1 MADPN
6 GALKAANGFT
16 NGKAKPA
23 GKPAAAGKRR
33 GVVKRRGFLS
43 WLFNHVAWLATW
55 FSILTVLFRCPP
67 SLEACDDTSPFI
79 CQYYFKTKTFVAPY
93 VQPYYD
99 EYAAPYVDVAQP
111 YYDTLNQKVLVP
123 AHKYAVQYGTPYVEK
138 AQEFGLAQ
146 WERNGQVQLQKIQE
160 LVRDRYDDKV
170 GPYITQANDVLGP
183 YIDAAQTEA
192 YQVYYGYLLPGYT
205 FVQPYAVD
213 AYRTAS
219 KFTAD
224 TALPT
229 ASWAWGKTSS
239 FLDTAI
245 WPHLRVIYVENV
257 EPQLVRIGE
266 RLGRYG
272 TRVKSKVEE
281 LPDLESTTTTS
292 AFSKPTVQ
300 STSVATVEAS
310 ASETPR
316 VESKETYA
324 QPVQAPAPGENEN
337 DKRKK
342 AREMV
347 AQDLEQWQNR
357 FATLADEGANDMEE
371 RVDEIAKH
379 MIEAEVKKTGTSLM
393 ERLEATAESEVK
405 TLKKKISALVEQSTT
420 GLKDPEEEAVKA
432 VRTAGVAIKQQAQAI
447 REWRK
452 KYDTDLQN
460 TVVNAADAHFKLLDE
475 TRGLALQQ
483 IGMKWAWTDGV
494 TYKDWQKYHELKTT
508 FSAWTDQLK
517 QLIVTHPALLA
528 AQDASAQVEDESM
541 EIASNAAKELGRL
554 KEVTHWKVLAQDSS
568 DNFSLEEMKL
578 AAEAVEA
585 AAVAAEEARLAA
597 IKAAEEAEEEAK
609 KQAERA
615 AAEARDEEERAARAA
630 EAGEETPSSADF
642 DEAVSGAQDNSED
655 SADSSLPTSGDEND
669 EEEVGK
675 AEDQEVSESADETKE
690 AEESSTVSSLLS
702 EASEILLSGTTLI
715 VANGSDGSDG
725 SEDSK
730 APEPPK
736 RAEDID
742 EDAGSQGDS
751 HKAYETPSAKPVI
764 FGAMAQ
770 AVRNR
775 QPILEDYEDTETDE
789 EGWPTDA
796 PMREPNKYGSGD
808 DEWDEPDVYAALYE
822 QADETDETD
831 EYEDERADEEE
842 EEEQKEEGDLLA
854 DLTSAAEDAYAK
866 AVSAASDQYAT
877 AASVIS
883 AQIYGTPK
891 PVHNQLFS
899 SVSAAYDNAV
909 AAASSQFDAVV
920 SAASAGIQG
929 TTTEEPKPTSIV
941 DWQKKVE
948 SIAAQRLNEGRVWAE
963 IQYQSAII
971 ALGLATPTPTSNAE
985 KLYSQAKMNYYAGI
999 GLAQD
1004 RYSSFLSAASSAM
1017 SSLTATPTPTPTDF
1031 AGTLSSVASIA
1042 TESAASVIQA
1052 AEDVA
1057 GSAYSAAA
1065 DNVASAIKAVDDS
1078 IDSAIDAASEQVYLA
1093 GAAFAETW
1101 DKVLQTLEGQVY
1113 GEQKQI
1119 GWYESLFNEASSA
1132 VSRVTAGSEDPSATA
1147 SKQYAAVTDI
1157 VSELLVGKEDK
1168 FQQSV
1173 LSRLQAAYATATSNI
1188 GSVASQATEAIKAK
1202 VQHDKDEL

>member
-1 MADPN
+1 MAESN

-23 GKPAAAGKRR
+23 RKPAAAGKRR

-43 WLFNHVAWLATW
+43 WLFNQVAWLATW

-67 SLEACDDTSPFI
+67 SLESCDDTSPFI

-146 WERNGQVQLQKIQE
+146 WERNGQVQLQKIQG
-160 LVRDRYDDKV
+160 LVRDKYDDKV

-183 YIDAAQTEA
+183 YVDAAQTEA
-192 YQVYYGYLLPGYT
+192 YQVYYEYLLPGYT

-272 TRVKSKVEE
+272 TRVKSKVER
-281 LPDLESTTTTS
+281 LPDFESTTTTS

-300 STSVATVEAS
+300 STSVATVEAT

-316 VESKETYA
+316 VESKEAYA

-371 RVDEIAKH
+371 RVDEIAKQ
-379 MIEAEVKKTGTSLM
+379 MIEAEIKKTGTSLM
-393 ERLEATAESEVK
+393 EGLEATVESEVQ

-432 VRTAGVAIKQQAQAI
+432 VRTAGVAIKQKAQAI

-528 AQDASAQVEDESM
+528 AQEASAQVEDESM

-609 KQAERA
+609 KEAERA
-615 AAEARDEEERAARAA
+615 AAEAREEEERVARAA
-630 EAGEETPSSADF
+630 EA
-642 DEAVSGAQDNSED
+642 AQDNSED
-655 SADSSLPTSGDEND
+655 SADSSLPTSGDESD
-669 EEEVGK
+669 EEEAGK
-675 AEDQEVSESADETKE
+675 ADDISSSHSASTAAEDISSTVSDEAESATACETKE

-702 EASEILLSGTTLI
+702 EASEVLLSGTTLI
-715 VANGSDGSDG
+715 VANGSDGADG

-742 EDAGSQGDS
+742 EDVGSQADS
-751 HKAYETPSAKPVI
+751 HKAYETPSAKPAM

-775 QPILEDYEDTETDE
+775 QPILEDYEDDETD
-789 EGWPTDA
+789 
-796 PMREPNKYGSGD
+796 
-808 DEWDEPDVYAALYE
+808 DVYAALYE
-822 QADETDETD
+822 QAEETDDDVD
-831 EYEDERADEEE
+831 ESANEEE
-842 EEEQKEEGDLLA
+842 EEGDLLA

-877 AASVIS
+877 AASIIS

-920 SAASAGIQG
+920 SAASAGIQR

-971 ALGLATPTPTSNAE
+971 ALGLATPTPTPTSNAE
-985 KLYSQAKMNYYAGI
+985 KLYSQAKMNYYAGL

-1017 SSLTATPTPTPTDF
+1017 SSLTATPTPTDF

-1078 IDSAIDAASEQVYLA
+1078 FESAIDAASEQVYLA
-1093 GAAFAETW
+1093 GAALAETW
-1101 DKVLQTLEGQVY
+1101 DNVLQTLEGQVY

-1157 VSELLVGKEDK
+1157 VSELLVGKDDT

-1173 LSRLQAAYATATSNI
+1173 LSKLQAAYATATSNI
-1188 GSVASQATEAIKAK
+1188 GSAASQATEAIKAK

>member
-1 MADPN
+1 
-6 GALKAANGFT
+6 
-16 NGKAKPA
+16 
-23 GKPAAAGKRR
+23 
-33 GVVKRRGFLS
+33 
-43 WLFNHVAWLATW
+43 
-55 FSILTVLFRCPP
+55 
-67 SLEACDDTSPFI
+67 
-79 CQYYFKTKTFVAPY
+79 
-93 VQPYYD
+93 
-99 EYAAPYVDVAQP
+99 
-111 YYDTLNQKVLVP
+111 
-123 AHKYAVQYGTPYVEK
+123 
-138 AQEFGLAQ
+138 
-146 WERNGQVQLQKIQE
+146 
-160 LVRDRYDDKV
+160 
-170 GPYITQANDVLGP
+170 
-183 YIDAAQTEA
+183 
-192 YQVYYGYLLPGYT
+192 
-205 FVQPYAVD
+205 
-213 AYRTAS
+213 
-219 KFTAD
+219 
-224 TALPT
+224 
-229 ASWAWGKTSS
+229 
-239 FLDTAI
+239 
-245 WPHLRVIYVENV
+245 
-257 EPQLVRIGE
+257 
-266 RLGRYG
+266 
-272 TRVKSKVEE
+272 
-281 LPDLESTTTTS
+281 
-292 AFSKPTVQ
+292 
-300 STSVATVEAS
+300 
-310 ASETPR
+310 
-316 VESKETYA
+316 
-324 QPVQAPAPGENEN
+324 
-337 DKRKK
+337 
-342 AREMV
+342 MV

-371 RVDEIAKH
+371 RVDEIAKQ
-379 MIEAEVKKTGTSLM
+379 MIEAEIKKTGTSLM
-393 ERLEATAESEVK
+393 EGLEATVESEVQ

-432 VRTAGVAIKQQAQAI
+432 VRTAGVAIKQKAQAI

-528 AQDASAQVEDESM
+528 AQEASAQVEDESM

-609 KQAERA
+609 KEAERA
-615 AAEARDEEERAARAA
+615 AAEAREEEERVARAA
-630 EAGEETPSSADF
+630 EA
-642 DEAVSGAQDNSED
+642 AQDNSED
-655 SADSSLPTSGDEND
+655 SADSSLPTSGDESD
-669 EEEVGK
+669 EEEAGK
-675 AEDQEVSESADETKE
+675 ADDISSPHSASTAAEDLSSTVSDEAESATAGQTKE

-702 EASEILLSGTTLI
+702 EASEVLLSGTTLI
-715 VANGSDGSDG
+715 VANGSDGADG

-742 EDAGSQGDS
+742 EDVGSQADS
-751 HKAYETPSAKPVI
+751 HKAYETPSAKPAM

-775 QPILEDYEDTETDE
+775 QPILEDYEDDETD
-789 EGWPTDA
+789 
-796 PMREPNKYGSGD
+796 
-808 DEWDEPDVYAALYE
+808 DVYAALYE
-822 QADETDETD
+822 QAEETAETDDDVD
-831 EYEDERADEEE
+831 ESANEEE
-842 EEEQKEEGDLLA
+842 EEGDLLA
-854 DLTSAAEDAYAK
+854 NLTSAAEDAYAK

-877 AASVIS
+877 AASIIS

-920 SAASAGIQG
+920 SAASAGIQR

-971 ALGLATPTPTSNAE
+971 ALGLATPTPTPTSNAE
-985 KLYSQAKMNYYAGI
+985 KLYSQAKMNYYAGL

-1017 SSLTATPTPTPTDF
+1017 SSLTATPTPTDF

-1078 IDSAIDAASEQVYLA
+1078 FESAIDAASEQVYLA
-1093 GAAFAETW
+1093 GAALAETW
-1101 DKVLQTLEGQVY
+1101 DNVLQTLEGQVY

-1157 VSELLVGKEDK
+1157 VSELLVGKDDT

-1173 LSRLQAAYATATSNI
+1173 LSKLQAAAYATATSNI
-1188 GSVASQATEAIKAK
+1188 GSAASQATEAIKAK

>member
-6 GALKAANGFT
+6 GALKPANGFT

-67 SLEACDDTSPFI
+67 SLDACDDTSPFT
-79 CQYYFKTKTFVAPY
+79 CQYYFKTKTFVAPH

-146 WERNGQVQLQKIQE
+146 WERNGQVQLQKIQG
-160 LVRDRYDDKV
+160 LVRDKYDDKV
-170 GPYITQANDVLGP
+170 GPYITQANNVLGP
-183 YIDAAQTEA
+183 YVDAAQTEA
-192 YQVYYGYLLPGYT
+192 YQVYYEYLLPAYT

-213 AYRTAS
+213 AYRTTS
-219 KFTAD
+219 KFAAD

-272 TRVKSKVEE
+272 TRVKSKVEK
-281 LPDLESTTTTS
+281 LPDFESTTTTS

-316 VESKETYA
+316 VESKEAYA

-371 RVDEIAKH
+371 RVDEIAKQ
-379 MIEAEVKKTGTSLM
+379 MIATEIKKTGTNLM
-393 ERLEATAESEVK
+393 EGLEATVESEVK
-405 TLKKKISALVEQSTT
+405 TLKTKISALVEQSTT

-432 VRTAGVAIKQQAQAI
+432 VRTAGVAIKQKAQEI

-528 AQDASAQVEDESM
+528 AQEASAQIEDESM

-554 KEVTHWKVLAQDSS
+554 KEVTHWKVLARDSS
-568 DNFSLEEMKL
+568 DNFNLEEMKL

-615 AAEARDEEERAARAA
+615 AAEAKEEAERAARAA
-630 EAGEETPSSADF
+630 EADEEPASQPETPSTADF
-642 DEAVSGAQDNSED
+642 DEAVSGTQDDSED
-655 SADSSLPTSGDEND
+655 SADSSIPTSGDES
-669 EEEVGK
+669 
-675 AEDQEVSESADETKE
+675 AEDKVSESADETKE
-690 AEESSTVSSLLS
+690 AEESPIVSSLVS
-702 EASEILLSGTTLI
+702 EASEVLLSGTTLI
-715 VANGSDGSDG
+715 VANGSDGADG
-725 SEDSK
+725 SDDSE

-736 RAEDID
+736 RAENFD
-742 EDAGSQGDS
+742 EDVGSQGDAR
-751 HKAYETPSAKPVI
+751 KAYETPSAKPVM

-775 QPILEDYEDTETDE
+775 QPILDDYEDDETD
-789 EGWPTDA
+789 G
-796 PMREPNKYGSGD
+796 
-808 DEWDEPDVYAALYE
+808 PDVYADVYGVD
-822 QADETDETD
+822 DET
-831 EYEDERADEEE
+831 YEDEEE
-842 EEEQKEEGDLLA
+842 EEEQKEQGDLLA

-877 AASVIS
+877 AASIIS

-891 PVHNQLFS
+891 PVHSQLFA

-909 AAASSQFDAVV
+909 AAASSQLDSVV
-920 SAASAGIQG
+920 SAASAGIKG

-971 ALGLATPTPTSNAE
+971 ALGLATPTPTPTSNAE

-999 GLAQD
+999 GLAQE
-1004 RYSSFLSAASSAM
+1004 RYSSFLAAASSAM

-1065 DNVASAIKAVDDS
+1065 DNIASAIKAVDDS

-1101 DKVLQTLEGQVY
+1101 DNVLKTLEGQVY

-1132 VSRVTAGSEDPSATA
+1132 VSRVTAGSEDSSATA
-1147 SKQYAAVTDI
+1147 SQQYAAVTDI
-1157 VSELLVGKEDK
+1157 VSELLVGKEHK

-1188 GSVASQATEAIKAK
+1188 GSAASQATEAIKAK

>member
-1 MADPN
+1 MAESN

-43 WLFNHVAWLATW
+43 WLFNQVAWLATW

-146 WERNGQVQLQKIQE
+146 WEKNGQVQLQKIQG
-160 LVRDRYDDKV
+160 LVRDKYDDKV

-183 YIDAAQTEA
+183 YVDAAQTEA
-192 YQVYYGYLLPGYT
+192 YQVYYEYLLPGYT
-205 FVQPYAVD
+205 FVQPYAID
-213 AYRTAS
+213 AYRTTS
-219 KFTAD
+219 KFAAD

-272 TRVKSKVEE
+272 TRVKSQVER
-281 LPDLESTTTTS
+281 LPDFESITTTS

-300 STSVATVEAS
+300 ATSAATVEAT

-316 VESKETYA
+316 VESKEAYA
-324 QPVQAPAPGENEN
+324 QPVQAPAPAENEN

-371 RVDEIAKH
+371 RVDEIAKQ

-393 ERLEATAESEVK
+393 ERLEATVESEVK
-405 TLKKKISALVEQSTT
+405 TLKQKISALVKQSTT

-432 VRTAGVAIKQQAQAI
+432 VRNAGAAIKQKAQAI

-452 KYDTDLQN
+452 KYDIDLQN

-528 AQDASAQVEDESM
+528 AQEASAQVEDESM

-597 IKAAEEAEEEAK
+597 VKAAEEAEEEAK

-615 AAEARDEEERAARAA
+615 AAEAREEEERAARAA
-630 EAGEETPSSADF
+630 EAGEEPASQPETPSSADF
-642 DEAVSGAQDNSED
+642 DEAQDNSED
-655 SADSSLPTSGDEND
+655 STGSSLPTSGDESD
-669 EEEVGK
+669 EEEAGK
-675 AEDQEVSESADETKE
+675 AEDISSTVPDEAESATEVSESADETKE

-702 EASEILLSGTTLI
+702 EASEVLLSGTTLI
-715 VANGSDGSDG
+715 VANGSDGADG

-742 EDAGSQGDS
+742 EDVGSQADS
-751 HKAYETPSAKPVI
+751 HKAYETPSAKPAM

-775 QPILEDYEDTETDE
+775 QPILEDYEDDETD
-789 EGWPTDA
+789 
-796 PMREPNKYGSGD
+796 
-808 DEWDEPDVYAALYE
+808 DVYAALYE
-822 QADETDETD
+822 QVEETDES
-831 EYEDERADEEE
+831 EDESSNEEE
-842 EEEQKEEGDLLA
+842 EEGDLLA

-877 AASVIS
+877 AASIIS

-920 SAASAGIQG
+920 SAASAGIQR
-929 TTTEEPKPTSIV
+929 TTTEEPKPTSIL

-963 IQYQSAII
+963 IQYQSAVI
-971 ALGLATPTPTSNAE
+971 ALGLATPTPTPTSNAE
-985 KLYSQAKMNYYAGI
+985 KLYSQAKMNYYAGL

-1017 SSLTATPTPTPTDF
+1017 SSLTATPTPTDF

-1052 AEDVA
+1052 AEDAA

-1093 GAAFAETW
+1093 GAALAETW
-1101 DKVLQTLEGQVY
+1101 DTVLQTLEGQVY

-1119 GWYESLFNEASSA
+1119 GWYENFLNEASSA

-1157 VSELLVGKEDK
+1157 VSELLVGKDDT

-1173 LSRLQAAYATATSNI
+1173 LSKLQAAYATATSNI
-1188 GSVASQATEAIKAK
+1188 GSAASQATEAIRAK

>member
-1 MADPN
+1 
-6 GALKAANGFT
+6 
-16 NGKAKPA
+16 
-23 GKPAAAGKRR
+23 
-33 GVVKRRGFLS
+33 
-43 WLFNHVAWLATW
+43 
-55 FSILTVLFRCPP
+55 
-67 SLEACDDTSPFI
+67 
-79 CQYYFKTKTFVAPY
+79 
-93 VQPYYD
+93 
-99 EYAAPYVDVAQP
+99 
-111 YYDTLNQKVLVP
+111 
-123 AHKYAVQYGTPYVEK
+123 
-138 AQEFGLAQ
+138 
-146 WERNGQVQLQKIQE
+146 
-160 LVRDRYDDKV
+160 
-170 GPYITQANDVLGP
+170 
-183 YIDAAQTEA
+183 
-192 YQVYYGYLLPGYT
+192 
-205 FVQPYAVD
+205 
-213 AYRTAS
+213 
-219 KFTAD
+219 
-224 TALPT
+224 
-229 ASWAWGKTSS
+229 
-239 FLDTAI
+239 
-245 WPHLRVIYVENV
+245 
-257 EPQLVRIGE
+257 
-266 RLGRYG
+266 
-272 TRVKSKVEE
+272 
-281 LPDLESTTTTS
+281 
-292 AFSKPTVQ
+292 
-300 STSVATVEAS
+300 
-310 ASETPR
+310 
-316 VESKETYA
+316 
-324 QPVQAPAPGENEN
+324 
-337 DKRKK
+337 
-342 AREMV
+342 MV

-371 RVDEIAKH
+371 RVDEIAKQ
-379 MIEAEVKKTGTSLM
+379 MIETEIKKTGTSLM
-393 ERLEATAESEVK
+393 EHLEATIESEFN

-432 VRTAGVAIKQQAQAI
+432 VRTAGVAIKQKAQAI

-528 AQDASAQVEDESM
+528 AQEASAQVEDESM

-609 KQAERA
+609 KEAERA
-615 AAEARDEEERAARAA
+615 AAEAREEEERVARAA
-630 EAGEETPSSADF
+630 EA
-642 DEAVSGAQDNSED
+642 AQDNSED
-655 SADSSLPTSGDEND
+655 SADSSLPTSGDESAFSASTD
-669 EEEVGK
+669 
-675 AEDQEVSESADETKE
+675 AEDISSTIPDEAESTVEASESADETKE

-702 EASEILLSGTTLI
+702 EASEVLLSGTTLI
-715 VANGSDGSDG
+715 VANGSDGADG

-730 APEPPK
+730 APEPPR

-742 EDAGSQGDS
+742 EDVGSQADS
-751 HKAYETPSAKPVI
+751 HKAYETPSAKPAM

-775 QPILEDYEDTETDE
+775 QPILEDYEDDETD
-789 EGWPTDA
+789 
-796 PMREPNKYGSGD
+796 
-808 DEWDEPDVYAALYE
+808 DVYAALYE
-822 QADETDETD
+822 QAEETDD
-831 EYEDERADEEE
+831 DEDESANEEE
-842 EEEQKEEGDLLA
+842 EEGDLLA

-877 AASVIS
+877 AASIIS

-920 SAASAGIQG
+920 SAASAGIQR

-971 ALGLATPTPTSNAE
+971 ALGLATPTPTPASNAE
-985 KLYSQAKMNYYAGI
+985 KLYSQAKMNYYAGL

-1078 IDSAIDAASEQVYLA
+1078 IESAIDAASEQVYLT
-1093 GAAFAETW
+1093 GAALAETW
-1101 DKVLQTLEGQVY
+1101 DNVLQTLEGQVY

-1132 VSRVTAGSEDPSATA
+1132 VSRVTAGSEDTSATA

-1157 VSELLVGKEDK
+1157 VSELLVGKDDT
-1168 FQQSV
+1168 FRQSV
-1173 LSRLQAAYATATSNI
+1173 LSKLQAAYVTATSNI
-1188 GSVASQATEAIKAK
+1188 GSAASQATEAIKAK